1 MVEWGEEVS
10 GIYKK
15 MKLKNIKIKESS
27 SPLGKIDRPFLDF
40 YLFSLVFALNF
51 LWGFSK
57 SSGNP

>member
-1 MVEWGEEVS
+1 MVEWVEEVS

-40 YLFSLVFALNF
+40 YLFSLVFA
-51 LWGFSK
+51 SVV
-57 SSGNP
+57 